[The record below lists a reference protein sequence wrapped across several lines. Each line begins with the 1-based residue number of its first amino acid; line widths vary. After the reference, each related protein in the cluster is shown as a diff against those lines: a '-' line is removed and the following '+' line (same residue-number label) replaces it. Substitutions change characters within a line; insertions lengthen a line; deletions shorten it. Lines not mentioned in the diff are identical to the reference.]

1 MFTRS
6 PVFIRIQNY
15 GERFAG
21 SALGNL
27 GNAWWLMMAPGTGL
41 VLLGLAILLW
51 PELLAY
57 MVAGVLLFIGVTLLA
72 WSWRMRRAER
82 HLYQRMSTF
91 DRHERT
97 GL

>member
-6 PVFIRIQNY
+6 PIFVRIQNY

-21 SALGNL
+21 G
-27 GNAWWLMMAPGTGL
+27 AWWLMMAPGTGF
-41 VLLGLAILLW
+41 VLMGLAILLW

-82 HLYQRMSTF
+82 HLYRRMSPF